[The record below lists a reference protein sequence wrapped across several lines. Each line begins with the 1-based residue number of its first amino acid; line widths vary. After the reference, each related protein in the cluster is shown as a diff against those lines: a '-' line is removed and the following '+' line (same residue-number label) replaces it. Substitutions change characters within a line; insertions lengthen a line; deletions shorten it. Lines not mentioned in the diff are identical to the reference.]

1 MYKQKVKIRQNSKGI
16 TLIALVITIIVLLIL
31 AAVSIAT
38 LTGDNGILTKADT
51 AKTQTTEEQERE
63 EVKLAYGATV
73 TEKLSKGDTSNVTA
87 DELNI
92 ELSKQNT
99 QATATAGTT
108 EGDIDVTF
116 SETNHKYTVHQ
127 SGDEKGSITGPEE
140 GEVPNPKEP
149 PKTAKELY
157 NGYNNPTKDGENY
170 DENTMHIGDYVN
182 YDAGNWS
189 EGKAKPTE
197 DFTFGGYGDDQSRNT
212 NATGGDGGESKYS
225 GWRIWDITEEGAVTL
240 ISAGCPELYYHPYGT
255 NYAYISEYILT
266 ENINEKATDLNLG
279 LGSEY
284 MPRDWSMYKNGHE
297 YVKEARAMKKSDLD
311 EWYNKYIDDNITDSY
326 NIDSFPANDTDKLIS
341 VVENG
346 MYYWLCSA
354 HDAIDV
360 CCVSVSRRCVSC
372 ADAVAHGVRVLV
384 TLNSEVKYDKATESE
399 KHDGFTYNKWNI
411 ITE

>member
-1 MYKQKVKIRQNSKGI
+1 
-16 TLIALVITIIVLLIL
+16 
-31 AAVSIAT
+31 
-38 LTGDNGILTKADT
+38 
-51 AKTQTTEEQERE
+51 
-63 EVKLAYGATV
+63 
-73 TEKLSKGDTSNVTA
+73 
-87 DELNI
+87 
-92 ELSKQNT
+92 
-99 QATATAGTT
+99 
-108 EGDIDVTF
+108 
-116 SETNHKYTVHQ
+116 
-127 SGDEKGSITGPEE
+127 
-140 GEVPNPKEP
+140 
-149 PKTAKELY
+149 
-157 NGYNNPTKDGENY
+157 
-170 DENTMHIGDYVN
+170 
-182 YDAGNWS
+182 
-189 EGKAKPTE
+189 
-197 DFTFGGYGDDQSRNT
+197 
-212 NATGGDGGESKYS
+212 
-225 GWRIWDITEEGAVTL
+225 
-240 ISAGCPELYYHPYGT
+240 
-255 NYAYISEYILT
+255 
-266 ENINEKATDLNLG
+266 
-279 LGSEY
+279 